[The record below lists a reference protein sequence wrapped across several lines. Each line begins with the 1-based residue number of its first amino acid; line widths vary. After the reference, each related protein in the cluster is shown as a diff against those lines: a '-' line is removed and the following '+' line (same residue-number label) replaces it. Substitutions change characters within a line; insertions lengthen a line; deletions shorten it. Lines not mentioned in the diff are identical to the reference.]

1 MPVKESMRMAAQTP
15 PRTPAMRTE
24 SFDARVRD
32 DGWYEV
38 SSVLDDEWVAI
49 ESPVEVR
56 E

>member
-1 MPVKESMRMAAQTP
+1 MRFD
-15 PRTPAMRTE
+15 
-24 SFDARVRD
+24 SFDATVRD

-38 SSVLDDEWVAI
+38 SGADDGEWIAM